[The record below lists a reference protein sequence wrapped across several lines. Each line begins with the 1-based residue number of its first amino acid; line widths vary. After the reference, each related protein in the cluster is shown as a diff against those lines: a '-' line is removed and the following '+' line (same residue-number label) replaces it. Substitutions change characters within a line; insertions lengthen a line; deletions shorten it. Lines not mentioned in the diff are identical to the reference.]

1 VITESADGAFYL
13 GACASL
19 FGFPLVLATSLFSA
33 IGGDQLSVMKSQDE
47 ILRARKVSD
56 RHSILQQFVRWI
68 RWVEKMMC
76 TKTRASDWD
85 I

>member
-56 RHSILQQFVRWI
+56 RHSIL
-68 RWVEKMMC
+68 
-76 TKTRASDWD
+76 
-85 I
+85 